1 MRVKTTVLVAAIAT
15 MAIGAAATRADQPN
29 KRSVLRVS
37 NTGGPRSVV
46 RPVGYDDDNLPQEPP
61 VHDPPHV
68 SAYTNSARKVINL
81 QPQAPRQMLPQR
93 GQQLFAQPVARRVD
107 YMENIDESGEAVPT
121 ERLPGRLAQLLA

>member
-1 MRVKTTVLVAAIAT
+1 
-15 MAIGAAATRADQPN
+15 RADQPN

-61 VHDPPHV
+61 VHDPPQV

-93 GQQLFAQPVARRVD
+93 GQQLFAQTVARRVD
-107 YMENIDESGEAVPT
+107 HIDNIDESGEATAEPSH
-121 ERLPGRLAQLLA
+121 RSPAAAAPCGGRGVGCCGSS